1 MAKYK
6 NSTIYYDRTKSYQ
19 DTQASTKSLKSQK
32 EQEGKTERR
41 NSILTGIG
49 SGMAS
54 GASTGAS
61 AGGWWGAL
69 LGLGVGAGIGAI
81 FGNEIGRSK
90 QEAIMDEFYSGIQ
103 TNIIKNI
110 ENTRTTQIDR
120 NDLITESQYLVN
132 SSKADFISTYG
143 TGSFNMLESTI
154 TALLDMN
161 SSTRGIEKASTL
173 LSGLQRDSIVGQI
186 ETRLMNQDYIGQMV
200 EVTDAEGNKSQVF
213 VRDDN
218 QGGLER
224 DQIEALNSAYVDIS
238 DLGNAYVE
246 YLYNAIFNSDTEIGD
261 QAKAITDS
269 ERMQIEQLDNSM
281 QSLVLSNQQKF
292 AELFLNQR
300 STNVSNAQNLG
311 EVEASSGASGI
322 RASKSSRTSVNAT
335 KLSQDIANASYGIL
349 INSYKKQL
357 ENSIQSGILSRE
369 QVYYSSRQQMKS
381 LERQVKASVN
391 KSINTFLH
399 GSADYVKQISKAE
412 SDTDEYY
419 SAAEADRK
427 FLQDEGKSVDTST
440 QYIYS
445 THSATV

>member
-19 DTQASTKSLKSQK
+19 DTQASTKSLQEQK
-32 EQEGKTERR
+32 WKEYETAHDNGL
-41 NSILTGIG
+41 ITGAA
-49 SGMAS
+49 SGAAS
-54 GASTGAS
+54 GASSGA
-61 AGGWWGAL
+61 AVGGLPGLL
-69 LGLGVGAGIGAI
+69 LGAAFGAAIGSLVGDYT
-81 FGNEIGRSK
+81 GRT
-90 QEAIMDEFYSGIQ
+90 EGDAIMDAFYGKIQ
-103 TNIIKNI
+103 TNVTTNI
-110 ENTRTTQIDR
+110 EEARKAQVSR
-120 NDLITESQYLVN
+120 NDLITKSQYLVN
-132 SSKADFISTYG
+132 SSKANFISTYG
-143 TGSFNMLESTI
+143 AGSFNMLESTI

-161 SSTRGIEKASTL
+161 SSTRGIEKASTIL
-173 LSGLQRDSIVGQI
+173 GGLQRDSIVGQI
-186 ETRLMNQDYIGQMV
+186 ETRLMNQDYIGEMV

-224 DQIEALNSAYVDIS
+224 EQIEALNSAYVDIS

-261 QAKAITDS
+261 QAKAITES

-281 QSLVLSNQQKF
+281 QSLALSNQQKF

-369 QVYYSSRQQMKS
+369 QVYYSSRQQIKS

-391 KSINTFLH
+391 QSINTFIH
-399 GSADYVKQISKAE
+399 GSADYIKQISKAE

-445 THSATV
+445 TNTATV